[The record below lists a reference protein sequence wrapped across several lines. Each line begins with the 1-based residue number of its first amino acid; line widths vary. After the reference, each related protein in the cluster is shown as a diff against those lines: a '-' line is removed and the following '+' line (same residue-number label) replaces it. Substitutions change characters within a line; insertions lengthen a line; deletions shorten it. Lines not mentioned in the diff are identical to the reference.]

1 MQNNMNEQSEL
12 TIITVMGK
20 ILNADG
26 SPSEELKDRCTVGVQ
41 EMKKRKGRRMLMI
54 PTGAD
59 PKGAGV
65 TEAAA
70 MAGLMVQ
77 MGVSPVDIIKEEKAK
92 NTQEN
97 AIYVMKIIKEILSK
111 TENIKQ

>member
-1 MQNNMNEQSEL
+1 MNEQSESEL

-20 ILNADG
+20 ALNADG
-26 SPSEELKDRCTVGVQ
+26 SPSEELVDRCTVGVQ
-41 EMKKRKGRRMLMI
+41 EMKNRIGKRMLMI

-77 MGVSPVDIIKEEKAK
+77 MGVSADDIIKEEKAK
-92 NTQEN
+92 TTQEN
-97 AIYVMKIIKEILSK
+97 AIYVMKIIKELLSK